1 MYEYGFPYVV
11 HVNAYW
17 RYRLQRWEH
26 VSEHWRSLPTR

>member
-1 MYEYGFPYVV
+1 MYEYGSPYVV